1 MYSPSFIAP
10 LWEFAS
16 VCIRENHTEPSYMV
30 AHSLS
35 VATKP
40 YSDGE
45 IVKARIV
52 DAVKC
57 KSEATTFDCS
67 LSCLD
72 YRNGSDVIRKDSPHM
87 NGTTFDCSLNCL
99 DYRKRSD
106 VKEAQPV
113 PGINEMPVGRSSGP
127 KWFST
132 LDFASVYWQ
141 AKMRSEDRPK
151 APFTTF
157 ISCRSDCQTL
167 LRLFDDI
174 HDLLKHLNWKVCC
187 LLGCRFTS

>member
-1 MYSPSFIAP
+1 
-10 LWEFAS
+10 
-16 VCIRENHTEPSYMV
+16 MV
-30 AHSLS
+30 AATLQGGNGAQCIHRHSSHRYGNLQ
-35 VATKP
+35 
-40 YSDGE
+40 GE
-45 IVKARIV
+45 SRKICVENLKRKIGKQTSAAFAFEKIILNPHTWWRIV
-52 DAVKC
+52 LVLPQ
-57 KSEATTFDCS
+57 S
-67 LSCLD
+67 L
-72 YRNGSDVIRKDSPHM
+72 IEM
-87 NGTTFDCSLNCL
+87 GTTFDCSLNCL

-157 ISCRSDCQTL
+157 ISCRSDCPTL

-174 HDLLKHLNWKVCC
+174 YDLLKDLNWKTVKHQTK
-187 LLGCRFTS
+187 LKYHYALSYVM

>member
-1 MYSPSFIAP
+1 MIF
-10 LWEFAS
+10 E
-16 VCIRENHTEPSYMV
+16 
-30 AHSLS
+30 
-35 VATKP
+35 
-40 YSDGE
+40 
-45 IVKARIV
+45 
-52 DAVKC
+52 
-57 KSEATTFDCS
+57 
-67 LSCLD
+67 
-72 YRNGSDVIRKDSPHM
+72 
-87 NGTTFDCSLNCL
+87 GTTFDCSLNCL

-106 VKEAQPV
+106 VIRKDSPHMNVKQPV

-174 HDLLKHLNWKVCC
+174 YDLLKDLNWKVV
-187 LLGCRFTS
+187 LGIAKNL